1 MCPFTNANL
10 YDTKQ
15 TFARLFKD
23 SFVQAELEE
32 TVREAERKEEELER
46 LRDERDTIQG

>member
-1 MCPFTNANL
+1 
-10 YDTKQ
+10 
-15 TFARLFKD
+15 
-23 SFVQAELEE
+23 VQAELEE

>member
-1 MCPFTNANL
+1 MPL
-10 YDTKQ
+10 HDS
-15 TFARLFKD
+15 TFLRSKFSRDCLIKG